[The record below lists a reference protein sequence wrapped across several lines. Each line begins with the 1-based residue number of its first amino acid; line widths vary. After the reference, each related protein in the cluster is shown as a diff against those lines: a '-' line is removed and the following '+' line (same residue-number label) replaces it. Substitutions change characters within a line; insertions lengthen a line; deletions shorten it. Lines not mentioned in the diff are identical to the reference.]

1 MVIEDENNV
10 LASRLSSAGEYEAA
24 IVVKLMAGW
33 VLTGQDCEVCV
44 TQLISN
50 R

>member
-1 MVIEDENNV
+1 MVMEDKDN
-10 LASRLSSAGEYEAA
+10 AIARGLSCAGEYDAA
-24 IVVKLMAGW
+24 IAVKLLAGW
-33 VLTGQDCEVCV
+33 VLTGEDCEVCL

>member
-10 LASRLSSAGEYEAA
+10 LARGLSSAGEYDAA
-24 IVVKLMAGW
+24 MAMKLMAGW
-33 VLTGQDCEVCV
+33 VLTGEDCEVCV